1 MPLGRPIGPT
11 PLTSAPV
18 IGLLLILLHRG
29 GAAEATTW
37 RLSCSR
43 LPTWL
48 LQVYLHYNL
57 HTQRHALSVQIAMP
71 SSEQAAARKV
81 AHVTLGPAA
90 SARAHALDSCRASLW
105 LWRLGDTRL
114 DRPSSAEGRL
124 GHGWAAQTRWDP
136 LCMLSTIMSELR
148 YSRSR
153 NEPAT
158 RHLAYKFV

>member
-18 IGLLLILLHRG
+18 IGSLLILLHRG

-43 LPTWL
+43 LTTWL

-57 HTQRHALSVQIAMP
+57 HTQQHALSVQIAMP
-71 SSEQAAARKV
+71 SSEKLHCEQAAARKI
-81 AHVTLGPAA
+81 AHVTLGPVA

-114 DRPSSAEGRL
+114 DRPSSAGCRL

-136 LCMLSTIMSELR
+136 LCMLSTIMTHILKERARLSAR
-148 YSRSR
+148 
-153 NEPAT
+153 P
-158 RHLAYKFV
+158 